1 MSEYDYEPIPGLPDT
16 LPAGEELRWQ
26 GRPEW
31 RALARNAF
39 HVRKVTVYF
48 GLILVWRM
56 AEAAADGLRGAE
68 LFAAATWPVAFGV
81 LAIGLLLLLAWLNA
95 RATCYTITNRRVVL
109 RFGVALPIALNIPL
123 RMIEAASLGRSDA
136 RAGSIPMKLVPGARI
151 SYMVAWPHVR
161 PWHFS
166 SPEPM
171 LREVADPEAVA
182 RILAECWT
190 QSPDT
195 RAATTPATD
204 DARDFGSQHVA
215 SAA

>member
-1 MSEYDYEPIPGLPDT
+1 M
-16 LPAGEELRWQ
+16 RWQ

-31 RALARNAF
+31 WALARNAF

-48 GLILVWRM
+48 GLILAWRV

-68 LFAAATWPVAFGV
+68 LFAATTWPLVFGV
-81 LAIGLLLLLAWLNA
+81 SAIGLLLLLAWLNA

-136 RAGSIPMKLVPGARI
+136 HAGSIPMKLVPGARI

-161 PWHFS
+161 PWRFS

-171 LREVADPEAVA
+171 LREVADPDAVA
-182 RILAECWT
+182 HILAECWAQTPGT
-190 QSPDT
+190 Q
-195 RAATTPATD
+195 AAAPRVTD
-204 DARDFGSQHVA
+204 SARDFGDRHSGVA